1 MQHVAAGTYRKS
13 DGLLVSM
20 VTGRRLGVEPH
31 LGPGSPAGREP
42 ALHHQLIGASD
53 LLNRGNLR
61 PPAWPRQRRLE
72 LRLCGRLPPVSMAIR
87 LSL

>member
-53 LLNRGNLR
+53 LLSLQPWEPQASSVAPSAAVGA
-61 PPAWPRQRRLE
+61 P
-72 LRLCGRLPPVSMAIR
+72 PPVSMAIR